1 MQRLINAIDKA
12 TRAGV
17 YTLEETANILQAI
30 DQVGAV
36 VKNHNERAQAAQEA
50 AKEKANNKSATPPKT
65 GEVPDEKPAEEA
77 GPKEK
82 AEK

>member
-17 YTLEETANILQAI
+17 YTLEETAGILQAI

-36 VKNHNERAQAAQEA
+36 VADFNKKQAEAQAEA
-50 AKEKANNKSATPPKT
+50 EKGPAGKVEEKS
-65 GEVPDEKPAEEA
+65 

-82 AEK
+82 PGK